1 MIIDKLLDN
10 EIQRNQLMQETYKGE
25 ILTLPQGSL
34 SIKAQN
40 GKTYCY
46 LRYRR
51 GDKVV
56 SEYAGSG
63 ENAESLR
70 NGIER
75 RKHLQAMLKALKE
88 EHERLVK
95 MGKVK

>member
-1 MIIDKLLDN
+1 MIIDRLLEN
-10 EIQRNQLMQETYKGE
+10 EIQRNCLMQETYKRE
-25 ILTLPQGSL
+25 IQTLPQGSL
-34 SIKAQN
+34 SIKVQN

-51 GDKVV
+51 GEKVI

-63 ENAESLR
+63 ENAENLR
-70 NGIER
+70 SGIER
-75 RKHLQAMLKALKE
+75 RKHLQAMLKALE
-88 EHERLVK
+88 EEYERLIK